1 MKTIL
6 FQGDSITDC
15 GRDRKAAE
23 GKFSFK
29 KLIGKSEVLGN
40 GYPLL
45 VTRELEKAN
54 PGKYT
59 YINRGVS
66 GDRIL
71 DVYARIVKDII
82 KIKPDYM
89 SLLIGVNDVWHEL
102 LCDNGTT
109 AKRYEKVY
117 DIVISEL
124 KEEFPELKIMIL
136 EPFVLEGNAT
146 KSVPEDPD
154 RYNKFRK
161 GVEEM
166 ASIAKA
172 IAQKHNLKF
181 VPLQAKFDEEA
192 KKFSA
197 AEMASDGVHPTPRGH
212 ELIRNEWLKAFG
224 EIA

>member
-15 GRDRKAAE
+15 GRDRRVAE

-29 KLIGKSEVLGN
+29 KLIGKSEALGN

-45 VTRELEKAN
+45 VTRELEKAE
-54 PGKYT
+54 PGKYSF
-59 YINRGVS
+59 INRGVS

-109 AKRYEKVY
+109 AKRFEKVY
-117 DIVISEL
+117 DIVIGEL
-124 KEEFPELKIMIL
+124 KEELPELKIMIL
-136 EPFVLEGNAT
+136 EPFVLEGSAT

-172 IAQKHNLKF
+172 IAEKHNLKF

-192 KKFSA
+192 KKYTA

-212 ELIRNEWLKAFG
+212 GLIRNEWLKAFN

>member
-1 MKTIL
+1 MRTIL

-45 VTRELEKAN
+45 VTRELESKN
-54 PGKYT
+54 PGKYSFV
-59 YINRGVS
+59 NRGVS

-82 KIKPDYM
+82 KLKPDYM

-117 DIVISEL
+117 DILIQEL
-124 KEEFPELKIMIL
+124 KEEFPELKIIIL
-136 EPFVLEGNAT
+136 EPFVLQGKAT
-146 KSVPEDPD
+146 KSVPEDPH
-154 RYNKFRK
+154 RYESFRK

-172 IAQKHNLKF
+172 LAEKHNLKF

-192 KKFSA
+192 KKCSA
-197 AEMASDGVHPTPRGH
+197 QEMLADGVHPTQRGH
-212 ELIRNEWLKAFG
+212 ELIRNEWIKAFN
-224 EIA
+224 EIC